1 MELRHLRYF
10 VAVAEESNFRRAAAR
25 LRVAQPSLGRQV
37 RDLEEELGELLLERD
52 RRHVALTTAGRVFLD
67 KARELLVGA
76 ETAIHAT
83 REAGRQARG
92 TLRIGNVGTLAA
104 PFLPGSLAA
113 FRQRFPCVDVEIFE
127 MTMDEQVD
135 ALLAGT
141 IQVGFVVRVPGA
153 PLVSSL
159 QVRTVLSCAVAV
171 ALPTRHPQA
180 AARALSLKSLAAERF
195 LDLQRSQ
202 GAGYGRWVRTVCEQ
216 VGGFIPRFRHPAVPN
231 TNALLGLVAAGE
243 GLAFL
248 PEAILDGFLCHEGWI
263 AKPLRPARLRFVLDA
278 VWNPANPSRVL
289 SNYLAVL
296 PKDS

>member
-10 VAVAEESNFRRAAAR
+10 VAVAEELNFRRAATR
-25 LRVAQPSLGRQV
+25 LHVAQPSLGRQV
-37 RDLEEELGELLLERD
+37 RDLEEELGEPLLERD
-52 RRHVALTTAGRVFLD
+52 RRRVALTTAGRVFLD

-92 TLRIGNVGTLAA
+92 ALRIGNVGMLAA

-153 PLVSSL
+153 PLVSGL

-171 ALPTRHPQA
+171 ALPTRHPRA
-180 AARALSLKSLAAERF
+180 AARTLPLKSLAAERF

-202 GAGYGRWVRTVCEQ
+202 GVGYGLGCGRFASGSVGSPLGSVILPCLTPTPCLGSLRRGKAWPSYRKQSLTGFSATKDGLPDLCNRHVCASCWTPC
-216 VGGFIPRFRHPAVPN
+216 GTP
-231 TNALLGLVAAGE
+231 
-243 GLAFL
+243 
-248 PEAILDGFLCHEGWI
+248 
-263 AKPLRPARLRFVLDA
+263 
-278 VWNPANPSRVL
+278 
-289 SNYLAVL
+289 
-296 PKDS
+296 